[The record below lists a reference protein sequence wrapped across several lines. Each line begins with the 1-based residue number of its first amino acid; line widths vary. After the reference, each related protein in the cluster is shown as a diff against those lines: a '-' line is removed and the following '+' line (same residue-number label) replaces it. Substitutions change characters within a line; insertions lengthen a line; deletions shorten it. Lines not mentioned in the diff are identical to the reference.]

1 MADIS
6 CQRVTPSYNIYHFVW
21 LLLLPFGISS
31 APELFQRRI
40 SHIFS
45 ALEGVICHIDDFLIF
60 GANKSEHDQRL
71 HAALTCLQGAGV
83 TLNGDKCLFGQ
94 TQIKFLGHVIDHD
107 GIHFDPDKVEAI
119 VKVSPPTNIVQL
131 RRFMRIANHIG
142 KILTQ
147 TLGNVAT
154 TTRTTQLKK
163 SLAVMTRAEAYFCI
177 SQGELT

>member
-1 MADIS
+1 MSLWTDPN
-6 CQRVTPSYNIYHFVW
+6 QV
-21 LLLLPFGISS
+21 
-31 APELFQRRI
+31 
-40 SHIFS
+40 
-45 ALEGVICHIDDFLIF
+45 
-60 GANKSEHDQRL
+60 
-71 HAALTCLQGAGV
+71 
-83 TLNGDKCLFGQ
+83 
-94 TQIKFLGHVIDHD
+94 LGHVIDHD

-142 KILTQ
+142 KVLTQ

-163 SLAVMTRAEAYFCI
+163 SLAVMTRAEACFCI